1 MFRGIETPA
10 FQTLKPRFL
19 WRNRDPESS
28 PVSGWGAQLQKQHC
42 KWKTMAT
49 KTLAIDVPDENSQ
62 PGDTGDSGSY
72 TGENIRI
79 LEGLEAVRLR
89 PAMYIGS
96 TGEMGLHH
104 LVYEVVDNSVDE
116 ALAGYCKKIDVVIH
130 VDNSITVVDDGRGIP
145 VDLMPVGNGKMMPA
159 VQVVLTKL
167 HAGGKFDA
175 STYKVSGGLHGVGVS
190 CVNALSQEF
199 NVEIWR
205 DGHTWEMD
213 FSAGAPVSDLRK
225 AGTSRRRGT
234 KVHFLPDK
242 TIFAATE
249 FNYDTLAQ
257 RLREMAFLNKG
268 LEITLTDER
277 TADAKTGEARR
288 AEFRYAG
295 GIAEFV
301 KHLNRGKTVLHD
313 KPIMMEAMRDG
324 VEIEIAL
331 QYNDSYS
338 ETVFSFAN
346 NINTVDGGTHLSGF
360 RTSLTR
366 TINAIGQQLGLFK
379 DLKENL
385 SGDDVR
391 EGLVAVVS
399 VKLPQP
405 QFEGQTK
412 GKLNSDIAGTVQ
424 AFVNERLGAFLE
436 QNPPIAKR
444 IINKAIEAA
453 RAREAARKARDLTR
467 RKGALDGGGL
477 PGKLADCSERNPDR
491 CELYLV
497 EGESAGGTAKQGRDR
512 RFQAILP
519 LKGKI
524 LNVEKARYDKMLGH
538 EEIRAMITALGC
550 GIGKDDFDATKIR
563 YGKIIL
569 MTDADVD
576 GSHIRTLLLTFFFRH
591 MTELIKRDNIYI
603 AQPPLYKIKKG
614 RFEQYIKDD
623 REFVKV
629 MVNRA
634 SEGMVVRH
642 GEAASK
648 IAGADLTRF
657 MATLNEYLGFV
668 EKVDKRI
675 RNEKLTELLARAELI
690 HRADFASKEESD
702 VPPKLAQLHG
712 ELSGLA
718 DEFQFK
724 VGEPLED
731 EEHHTW
737 SICFT
742 DAQGATRCIDWT
754 LCSSPEFRQMMA
766 KYTLIKEFLEPP
778 FLIEYAQKSA
788 AVEAAEATDE
798 AEAEPAEVE
807 AQAETKQSR
816 RNSKIS
822 RDPVEKATARE
833 LFAYIVEQGKKD
845 YQVQRY
851 KGLGEMTS
859 TQLWE
864 TTMDPERR
872 TLLRVKLEDIAE
884 TDAIFTTLMGEDV
897 EARRKFIEDN
907 ALDVKN
913 LDI

>member
-1 MFRGIETPA
+1 
-10 FQTLKPRFL
+10 
-19 WRNRDPESS
+19 
-28 PVSGWGAQLQKQHC
+28 
-42 KWKTMAT
+42 MAT
-49 KTLAIDVPDENSQ
+49 EVLPELPIPDGN
-62 PGDTGDSGSY
+62 GDNKSY
-72 TGENIRI
+72 TGENIKI

-96 TGEMGLHH
+96 TGDMGLHH

-116 ALAGYCKKIDVVIH
+116 ALAGYAKKVDVTIH

-145 VDLMPVGNGKMMPA
+145 VDMMDTPDGKRMPA

-175 STYKVSGGLHGVGVS
+175 SNYKVSGGLHGVGVS

-213 FSAGAPVSDLRK
+213 FACGGPVSELRQ
-225 AGTSRRRGT
+225 AGTSKRRGT
-234 KVHFLPDK
+234 RVHFLPDK
-242 TIFAATE
+242 SIFTVTE

-257 RLREMAFLNKG
+257 RLRELAFLNKG

-277 TADAKTGEARR
+277 TADTKTGEAKRT
-288 AEFRYAG
+288 EFKYAG

-301 KHLNRGKTVLHD
+301 KHLNRGKQVLHE
-313 KPIMMEAMRDG
+313 KPIVMEALRDG
-324 VEIEIAL
+324 VDIDIAL

-338 ETVFSFAN
+338 ESVFSFAN
-346 NINTVDGGTHLSGF
+346 NINTVDGGSHLSGF

-366 TINAIGQQLGLFK
+366 TINAVGQSLGLFK
-379 DLKENL
+379 DMKENL

-399 VKLPQP
+399 VKLSQP

-412 GKLNSDIAGTVQ
+412 GKLNSDIAGIVQ
-424 AFVNERLGAFLE
+424 AFVNERLGMFLE
-436 QNPPIAKR
+436 QNPPIARR

-550 GIGKDDFDATKIR
+550 GIGKDDFDASKIR

-623 REFVKV
+623 RELVKV
-629 MVNRA
+629 MIKRA
-634 SEGMVVRH
+634 GEGTVIRH
-642 GEAASK
+642 GEGASR
-648 IAGADLTRF
+648 IEGADRVRF
-657 MATLNEYLGFV
+657 MSALGEYLGFV
-668 EKVDKRI
+668 ERVDKRI
-675 RNEKLTELLARAELI
+675 RNEKLVELLARTELT
-690 HRADFASKEESD
+690 HRSDFASPSGSQ
-702 VPPKLAQLHG
+702 VPEKLAGLYVQLK
-712 ELSGLA
+712 ELA
-718 DEFQFK
+718 DEFQIK
-724 VGEPLED
+724 VAKPVED
-731 EEHHTW
+731 EEHNTW
-737 SICFT
+737 SVCFT
-742 DAQGATRCIDWT
+742 DSQGASRCIDWT
-754 LCSSPEFRQMMA
+754 LASSPEFRQMMS
-766 KYTLIKEFLEPP
+766 KYSQIKDYLEPP
-778 FLIEYAQKSA
+778 FLIEYVGKSGPESGQEAGAESA
-788 AVEAAEATDE
+788 ADSEE
-798 AEAEPAEVE
+798 AEEAPAEGEPV
-807 AQAETKQSR
+807 ETKAAR
-816 RNSKIS
+816 RSA
-822 RDPVEKATARE
+822 RTPREPVEKASARE
-833 LFAYIVEQGKKD
+833 FFTYIVEQGKKD
-845 YQVQRY
+845 YSVQRY
-851 KGLGEMTS
+851 KGLGEMTA

-864 TTMDPERR
+864 TTMDPEHR
-872 TLLRVKLEDIAE
+872 TLLQVKLEDLAE
-884 TDAIFTTLMGEDV
+884 CETIFTTLMGEDV

>member
-1 MFRGIETPA
+1 
-10 FQTLKPRFL
+10 
-19 WRNRDPESS
+19 
-28 PVSGWGAQLQKQHC
+28 
-42 KWKTMAT
+42 MAT
-49 KTLAIDVPDENSQ
+49 LATDNLPDN
-62 PGDTGDSGSY
+62 GSY
-72 TGENIRI
+72 TGENIKI

-116 ALAGYCKKIDVVIH
+116 ALAGYAKKIDVVIH

-145 VDLMPVGNGKMMPA
+145 TDMKTLPNGEKMSA
-159 VQVVLTKL
+159 VEVVLTKL
-167 HAGGKFDA
+167 HAGGKFDS

-205 DGHTWEMD
+205 DNHTWEMD
-213 FSAGAPVSDLRK
+213 FSCGAPTSELRK
-225 AGTSRRRGT
+225 TGTSKKRGT

-242 TIFAATE
+242 TIFTATE
-249 FNYDTLAQ
+249 YNYDTLAQ
-257 RLREMAFLNKG
+257 RLRELAFLNKG

-277 TADAKTGEARR
+277 TADAKTGESKH
-288 AEFRYAG
+288 AEFKYAG

-301 KHLNRGKTVLHD
+301 KHLNRGKSVLHD
-313 KPIMMEAMRDG
+313 KPIMMEATRDK

-338 ETVFSFAN
+338 ESVFSFAN
-346 NINTVDGGTHLSGF
+346 NINTVDGGSHLSGF
-360 RTSLTR
+360 RTALTR
-366 TINAIGQQLGLFK
+366 TVNAIGQQLGLFK
-379 DLKENL
+379 DVKENL

-399 VKLPQP
+399 VKLSQP

-436 QNPPIAKR
+436 QNVPTAKR

-477 PGKLADCSERNPDR
+477 PGKLADCSERNPER

-538 EEIRAMITALGC
+538 EEIRAMITALGT
-550 GIGKDDFDATKIR
+550 GIGKDDFDPAKLR

-591 MTELIKRDNIYI
+591 MTELIKRDNVFI

-614 RFEQYIKDD
+614 KFEQYIKDD
-623 REFVKV
+623 HEFVKV
-629 MVNRA
+629 MVKRA
-634 SEGMVVRH
+634 AEGTVIRH
-642 GEAASK
+642 GENASR
-648 IAGADLTRF
+648 IEGADRVRF
-657 MATLNEYLGFV
+657 MSTLGEYLGFV
-668 EKVDKRI
+668 DKVDKRI
-675 RNEKLTELLARAELI
+675 RNERLTELVARAELT
-690 HRADFASKEESD
+690 HRTDFASKQGSSAAPE
-702 VPPKLAQLHG
+702 KLVDLHKQLK
-712 ELSGLA
+712 ERS
-718 DEFQFK
+718 DEFGFK
-724 VGEPLED
+724 SLDKPVED
-731 EEHHTW
+731 EEHQTW
-737 SICFT
+737 SIRIV
-742 DAQGATRCIDWT
+742 DAQSAERRVDWT
-754 LCSSPEFRQMMA
+754 LASSPEFRQMMA
-766 KYTLIKEFLEPP
+766 KYNQIKTYLEPP
-778 FLIEYAQKSA
+778 FLIEFTTRQA
-788 AVEAAEATDE
+788 AAAEEEETETE
-798 AEAEPAEVE
+798 AGTEAKTE
-807 AQAETKQSR
+807 AKAAKS
-816 RNSKIS
+816 SKIP
-822 RDPVEKATARE
+822 REPVEKQTARE
-833 LFAYIVEQGKKD
+833 LFEYIVEQGKKD
-845 YQVQRY
+845 YSVQRY
-851 KGLGEMTS
+851 KGLGEMTAP
-859 TQLWE
+859 QLWE

-872 TLLRVKLEDIAE
+872 TLLLVKLEDIAE
-884 TDAIFTTLMGEDV
+884 TENIFTTLMGEDV